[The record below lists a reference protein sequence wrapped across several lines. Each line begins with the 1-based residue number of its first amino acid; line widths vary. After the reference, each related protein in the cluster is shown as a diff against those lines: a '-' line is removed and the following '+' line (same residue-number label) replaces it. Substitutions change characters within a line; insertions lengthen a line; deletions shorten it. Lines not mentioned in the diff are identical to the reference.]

1 MMTKKDRESPQSKT
15 TSNVV
20 KTTEELLADERMAK
34 YMRKQK
40 LLLKLVRTRI
50 WKVFLGKKLFMQED
64 ILKQQDELLNN
75 LFGDRL
81 DNVDSRYVDAMF
93 LSYSKRQNK
102 GKNPDNLCIKWFYA
116 SASKKLEKN
125 NFDIT
130 NMHVSI
136 DENIK
141 APDNERIFLSLPE
154 YLNLLEQIRL
164 EFKKWNKKY
173 EKAAGDALKGSEDEE
188 VFTDLQPQMTADR
201 VRTKKIELCWKAY
214 DEILQKSHI
223 DADFSVLCH
232 LLYLAFKASKHLNDI
247 KKKLPHDEKLET
259 SNIVIDDIF
268 LKENFEEETVQQEI
282 SIDHLLILFEKLLE
296 ESHNAVRLRD
306 MYDVS

>member
-1 MMTKKDRESPQSKT
+1 
-15 TSNVV
+15 
-20 KTTEELLADERMAK
+20 MAK
-34 YMRKQK
+34 ETK
-40 LLLKLVRTRI
+40 LAIIASLLVVAFLLG
-50 WKVFLGKKLFMQED
+50 VFLGKKLFMQED

-141 APDNERIFLSLPE
+141 APDNERIFLS
-154 YLNLLEQIRL
+154 
-164 EFKKWNKKY
+164 
-173 EKAAGDALKGSEDEE
+173 
-188 VFTDLQPQMTADR
+188 
-201 VRTKKIELCWKAY
+201 
-214 DEILQKSHI
+214 
-223 DADFSVLCH
+223 
-232 LLYLAFKASKHLNDI
+232 
-247 KKKLPHDEKLET
+247 
-259 SNIVIDDIF
+259 
-268 LKENFEEETVQQEI
+268 
-282 SIDHLLILFEKLLE
+282 
-296 ESHNAVRLRD
+296 
-306 MYDVS
+306 